1 VQRGDHGRSGR
12 EAPGRRFAG
21 RTIRRKPLL
30 VQKANQRQKDHKKN
44 ACGRNKIMASK
55 KLKKL
60 YGYLFFLSLLEQGA
74 GAFRAVQTVVAACQ
88 GSVVSAGYTPLR
100 QSRRV
105 DSIILHCERLSIFFL
120 LPQIVAAIRV
130 VTGAHPCPAALLPYR
145 RARGSARIADSGR
158 LSGAR
163 CRTPGPA
170 PRCFLCF

>member
-1 VQRGDHGRSGR
+1 MQRGDHGRSGR

-60 YGYLFFLSLLEQGA
+60 YGYLFFYLSWNRVPEHSGQCKPSLLPA
-74 GAFRAVQTVVAACQ
+74 RAALSQR
-88 GSVVSAGYTPLR
+88 GTPLR

-170 PRCFLCF
+170 PRCFLCS